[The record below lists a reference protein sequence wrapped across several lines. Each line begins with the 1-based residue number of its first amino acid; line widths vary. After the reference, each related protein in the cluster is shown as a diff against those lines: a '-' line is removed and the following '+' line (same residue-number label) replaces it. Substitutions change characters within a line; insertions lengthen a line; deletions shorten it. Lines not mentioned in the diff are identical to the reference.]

1 MRKFLSILLFL
12 IPISLFSQNIDINIL
27 KAIHNPQ
34 PLPADPF
41 FRTISNS
48 DMYLVVGIPATI
60 TIVGYIAKDKKL
72 TANGYETFKI
82 VATDV
87 IITAILKFSV
97 DRERPFIKYPEFI
110 INKTHKNIKDASF
123 PSGHTSSAF
132 ALATSLSLEYP
143 KWYVIAPS
151 FVYAGTVGYS
161 RMELG
166 VHYPSDVLA
175 GAIIG
180 SGCAY
185 LTHFLNKKLN
195 KK

>member
-1 MRKFLSILLFL
+1 MKKIILLLLLLFL
-12 IPISLFSQNIDINIL
+12 PISLFSQNIDINIL
-27 KAIHNPQ
+27 KVLHNPQ
-34 PLPADPF
+34 PLSADPF

-60 TIVGYIAKDKKL
+60 TIAGYITKDKKL
-72 TANGYETFKI
+72 TANGYETLKI

-110 INKTHKNIKDASF
+110 VNKTHKNIKDASF
-123 PSGHTSSAF
+123 PSGHTSTAF

-151 FVYAGTVGYS
+151 FVFAGTVGYS

-166 VHYPSDVLA
+166 AHYPSDVLI
-175 GAIIG
+175 GALIG

-185 LTHFLNKKLN
+185 LTHIINNKLK
-195 KK
+195 